1 MADVSDDQGS
11 SPEHPH
17 RPERPVLTGLIALV
31 LVGLTV
37 GGLAG
42 LGVLAATKVTGMGGG
57 NADSTSTARESMI
70 IPDREKTTVS
80 PGPLISAGPNDE
92 NPSESKST
100 QGTTISLQAAQTSV
114 SPGQRID
121 LTGAYPGGAGATLQV
136 QRFTDGDWSDFD
148 VTINVG
154 AGNYSTWLVTSVT
167 GQARFRVY
175 DSAADLASNEVV
187 VRIG

>member
-1 MADVSDDQGS
+1 MADVPDDHGPA
-11 SPEHPH
+11 PERTD
-17 RPERPVLTGLIALV
+17 RPDRPVLTGLIALV

-37 GGLAG
+37 GALAG

-57 NADSTSTARESMI
+57 SADSTSSARESMI
-70 IPDREKTTVS
+70 IPDREKTKVS
-80 PGPLISAGPNDE
+80 PGPLISAGPNDDD
-92 NPSESKST
+92 PSESKTT
-100 QGTTISLQAAQTSV
+100 QETTISLQAAQTSV

-136 QRFTDGDWSDFD
+136 QRFSDGDWSNFD

-154 AGNYSTWLVTSVT
+154 AGNYSTWIVTSVP

-175 DSAADLASNEVV
+175 DAAADLASNEVV